1 MLKKPLNGFKAQ
13 ISAESAGRS
22 YRELPDGLR
31 DLEVSLLPFKLE
43 FPTEYSE
50 SGLV

>member
-1 MLKKPLNGFKAQ
+1 MLKKPLNGFRAQ

-22 YRELPDGLR
+22 YRKLPHGLR
-31 DLEVSLLPFKLE
+31 HLEVSLLLFKPE